1 MYLDSTPGALVAR
14 SLESGM
20 QFAFG
25 WTMATTKRHLSEIGG
40 WEAIANYHSDDFEL
54 GNRIARRGYRVELM
68 RKPVRMV
75 FPKETIGQYFR
86 HELRWSIGLK
96 NVRPTAYRWLVLT
109 HGLPLAMLAAALA
122 AAAGWAGIAVAH
134 LMAYLGLRLGLAWT
148 TGTWGLGDTGVWK
161 KLWLVPLRDAVSF
174 IVWVEG
180 FFSERILWRGLAY
193 RVKNG
198 ELFPLPSSSL
208 MKESAARGLS
218 ANITNSENLT

>member
-1 MYLDSTPGALVAR
+1 
-14 SLESGM
+14 
-20 QFAFG
+20 
-25 WTMATTKRHLSEIGG
+25 
-40 WEAIANYHSDDFEL
+40 
-54 GNRIARRGYRVELM
+54 
-68 RKPVRMV
+68 
-75 FPKETIGQYFR
+75 
-86 HELRWSIGLK
+86 
-96 NVRPTAYRWLVLT
+96 VRPTAYRWLVLT

-134 LMAYLGLRLGLAWT
+134 LVAYLGLRLGLAWT
-148 TGTWGLGDTGVWK
+148 TGTWGLGDTAVWK

-174 IVWVEG
+174 VVWVGG